1 MTAAI
6 SMYRCPKHQAS
17 DQPLQ
22 GVPRPRIRFTVVS
35 ALQDSRGNTGKET
48 TGGIGDK
55 NMVLKPESMF
65 AAPPIA
71 IESSKGTML
80 GSSTNDAGTLSFSR
94 SAHKLRV
101 PGWRRRS
108 RPYSCLRSR
117 WRQLPL
123 PLRSCLVR
131 VVIQVGLPV
140 HIARRSHLGL
150 HMGRLFP
157 LYLFLFLMCFFPYS
171 CLRTRLARIPKHEAS
186 VADQASF
193 RQPLPQKYFST
204 HVVSF
209 TFSLLTKNGLS
220 VFRSRSRDISRVMG
234 YDGMML
240 V

>member
-1 MTAAI
+1 MPAAV
-6 SMYRCPKHQAS
+6 SMSRCPKHQAP
-17 DQPLQ
+17 DRPLL
-22 GVPRPRIRFTVVS
+22 GVPRPRTRFTVVS

-55 NMVLKPESMF
+55 SMVPRPESMF

-71 IESSKGTML
+71 IESSKGTMP

-117 WRQLPL
+117 ERRLPL
-123 PLRSCLVR
+123 PPRLCLVR
-131 VVIQVGLPV
+131 VVIPIGLPV
-140 HIARRSHLGL
+140 HIARGSHLGL
-150 HMGRLFP
+150 HMVRLFP

-171 CLRTRLARIPKHEAS
+171 CLKTRLARIPKHEAS

-204 HVVSF
+204 HVLSF
-209 TFSLLTKNGLS
+209 TFYLLIKKGSLYSDLDREIFLG
-220 VFRSRSRDISRVMG
+220 
-234 YDGMML
+234 
-240 V
+240 